1 MNQNYNFLRTF
12 TFDGKETNHLFQIA
26 KVNIPFM
33 SKENDF
39 YSVGNTDGKHF
50 RNTKL
55 GEHSISIDGFVIKDN
70 TGKSV
75 SDSLDELKLILN
87 SDEPKQLIFDIFPER
102 YFNAIFSG
110 VQEYDATNLDYT
122 PLTLVF
128 DVPDALS
135 HAIHTKSYSNVYTTG
150 TNLVLDSEYK
160 NPKKYM
166 AQWARVLEDKHDNS
180 AVIQGDLSEGL
191 PYGYTPVDQYYWV
204 NNTSYTRRNIEK
216 LTVGQGVSFSI
227 EAKVNVSDD
236 NPNITKA
243 GMVRAELWTSNPLKL
258 VKYVDIDISKTATK
272 WDRYGTVINIDEQ
285 TRGVDMINLAYCLNG
300 KASIDFSKPMV
311 ALLPDVETKDSSEPL
326 VGARVYSNSLDFG
339 DYDYSGRANLMP
351 SLDFS
356 KLSSANYT
364 IQTPPPYIKDGG
376 THFVL
381 DASDESAANTSRN
394 VFIPLLGRLE
404 KGAHYAVTIPMM
416 VSEDFGT
423 DYGGS
428 QIYPYN
434 VNDGV
439 LTTRPWLMT
448 PNADCRGKWQFIKQ
462 TFTVPSN
469 LSDGKFAP
477 YLQVYQT
484 ASQTG
489 KLYIGYDIKIE
500 KVTST
505 SDTATPYQPNLLD
518 EPYYLSKVALGENI
532 ANKSVKFPINANTYP
547 LYVADMQEPYIS
559 GETYTVTISATKP
572 STQKFRVYSEGTGDY
587 YYGEL
592 RPVEGLVDVWS
603 LTFTTTKVS
612 SKYPK
617 LLQILQYPAATVG
630 ACTINWLKIEKG
642 DTRTPHID
650 YYKYRGLATA
660 PSNNPKDYYWSYT
673 PGYYNA
679 ITYSPSES
687 TIGDVVSIKNNGTY
701 RTHPKFSFTMNG
713 ENGLVGLIHQN
724 GSILQFGNPEDV
736 DGTIP
741 TRQEFGLRE
750 NLYGSKLN
758 QNIKVNQDFKS
769 VYPNMNSN
777 PSTPNLFQGSWNMTE
792 DIDSA
797 TPQFATAPTQE
808 VWHGPSMVLPI
819 QAPSDN
825 NRAGNFRTHIRFN
838 FDNRSKRARGRTE
851 VSVMDTS
858 GKYVMGAVIRDSDS
872 TNDSFVFEAWYKD
885 TLVKSQTI
893 TKTVFNKTFFE
904 LVLYRTG
911 KELLWKLTQIKSLN
925 ASNTVN
931 DDKVIWVSWNLDSP
945 ETSLINTVG
954 VWQMRHQNNQHVL
967 MSVTDIQARWSAT
980 SYYQDIKNQFQDGDI
995 VEVDVASRSLF
1006 INGSVN
1012 NTLNVVGNE
1021 WETFVCEPG
1030 ETIIQPVYSSWGTKP
1045 EVSGEIREAFL

>member
-1 MNQNYNFLRTF
+1 MSQNYNFLRTF

-135 HAIHTKSYSNVYTTG
+135 HAIYTKSYSNVYTTG

-160 NPKKYM
+160 NSKKYM

-191 PYGYTPVDQYYWV
+191 PYGYKPVDQYYWV
-204 NNTSYTRRNIEK
+204 NNTTYTRRNIEK
-216 LTVGQGVSFSI
+216 LTADQGVSFSI
-227 EAKVNVSDD
+227 EAKVNASDD
-236 NPNITKA
+236 DPNITKA

-258 VKYVDIDISKTATK
+258 VKYVDIDIPKTAKT

-285 TRGVDMINLAYCLNG
+285 AKGVDMINLAYCLNG
-300 KASIDFSKPMV
+300 QASIDFSKPMM
-311 ALLPDVETKDSSEPL
+311 ALLPDAETKDGNEPL
-326 VGARVYSNSLDFG
+326 VGARLYSNSIDFG
-339 DYDYSGRANLMP
+339 DYDYSGNPNLSAKLNASSFSSGSGATVLDEGDEIVFTLDGSKQLSKY
-351 SLDFS
+351 SLRGQTS
-356 KLSSANYT
+356 LVEGKEYT
-364 IQTPPPYIKDGG
+364 ISCEIMLESDFVGDPSGIRLQNACFPGGVLALQTDTVPKNELNTWQTLIG
-376 THFVL
+376 TQ
-381 DASDESAANTSRN
+381 
-394 VFIPLLGRLE
+394 
-404 KGAHYAVTIPMM
+404 TIPQF
-416 VSEDFGT
+416 SNTPTAWYPIFRDILNRKPSGT
-423 DYGGS
+423 VRLR
-428 QIYPYN
+428 N
-434 VNDGV
+434 
-439 LTTRPWLMT
+439 
-448 PNADCRGKWQFIKQ
+448 
-462 TFTVPSN
+462 
-469 LSDGKFAP
+469 
-477 YLQVYQT
+477 
-484 ASQTG
+484 
-489 KLYIGYDIKIE
+489 IKIE
-500 KVTST
+500 EGS
-505 SDTATPYQPNLLD
+505 TATPYQPNLLD
-518 EPYYLSKVALGENI
+518 APYYLSKTALGENI
-532 ANKSVKFPINANTYP
+532 ANPTKTFPIKTSAYAVYSGANT
-547 LYVADMQEPYIS
+547 EPYIA
-559 GETYTVTISATKP
+559 GQKYTLTMKATKP
-572 STQKFRVYSEGTGDY
+572 ATQTFNVFLNAETIGVGSMT
-587 YYGEL
+587 
-592 RPVEGLVDVWS
+592 PVEGLTDVWQK
-603 LTFTTTKVS
+603 TFTVS
-612 SKYPK
+612 QANIDAGVTNRLAIYQVPNSS
-617 LLQILQYPAATVG
+617 VG
-630 ACTINWLKIEKG
+630 AVQIDWLKIEKG
-642 DTRTPHID
+642 DTRTPNID

-660 PSNNPKDYYWSYT
+660 PSSNPKDYYWSYT

-687 TIGDVVSIKNNGTY
+687 TIADVVSIKNNGTY
-701 RTHPKFSFTMNG
+701 RTHPKFSFSMNG

-736 DGTIP
+736 DGTTP

-750 NLYGSKLN
+750 NLYGSTLN
-758 QNIKVNQDFKS
+758 PNIKVNQDFKS

-777 PSTPNLFQGSWNMTE
+777 PSTPNLFQGSWNMTD

-825 NRAGNFRTHIRFN
+825 NRAGNFRTHVRFN

-872 TNDSFVFEAWYKD
+872 TSDSFVFEAWYKD
-885 TLVKSQTI
+885 TMVKSQTI
-893 TKTVFNKTFFE
+893 TKTVFNKAFFE

-925 ASNTVN
+925 ANNTVN
-931 DDKVIWVSWNLDSP
+931 DDRVIWVSWNLDEP
-945 ETSLINTVG
+945 ETSLINAVG

-967 MSVTDIQARWSAT
+967 MSVTDVQARWYGT
-980 SYYQDIKNQFQDGDI
+980 RYYQDIKNQFQDGDI

-1030 ETIIQPVYSSWGTKP
+1030 ETIIQQIVSEWANMP
-1045 EVSGEIREAFL
+1045 EVTAEIRQNYL

>member
-1 MNQNYNFLRTF
+1 MSQNYDFLRTF

-33 SKENDF
+33 SKENEF

-135 HAIHTKSYSNVYTTG
+135 HAIYTKSYSNVYTTG

-160 NPKKYM
+160 NSKKYM
-166 AQWARVLEDKHDNS
+166 AQWARLLEDKHDNS

-191 PYGYTPVDQYYWV
+191 PYGYKPVDQYYWV
-204 NNTSYTRRNIEK
+204 NNTTYTRRNIAK
-216 LTVGQGVSFSI
+216 LSVGQAVAFSI
-227 EAKVNVSDD
+227 EAKVNASDD
-236 NPNITKA
+236 DPNITKA

-258 VKYVDIDISKTATK
+258 VKYVDVDIPKTATK

-285 TRGVDMINLAYCLNG
+285 TNGVDMINLAYCLNG
-300 KASIDFSKPMV
+300 QASIDFSKPMM
-311 ALLPDVETKDSSEPL
+311 ALLPDVETKDISEPL
-326 VGARVYSNSLDFG
+326 VGAKAYSNSLDFG
-339 DYDYSGRANLMP
+339 DYDYSGNPNLFKNIGSEEL
-351 SLDFS
+351 SLDFKKYTKPSNVSFVNGEYVIDTTTLTGNQGHYFINIPRGLVGKRYTYSIEARSDVNTGGIAIRPVVYVGTSLSVVTPTSITSLTTTNRRYNLVTNPLTDVQVNSEVQALQIYVTKTEVTAS
-356 KLSSANYT
+356 K
-364 IQTPPPYIKDGG
+364 IYIKPNIKLEEG
-376 THFVL
+376 T
-381 DASDESAANTSRN
+381 
-394 VFIPLLGRLE
+394 
-404 KGAHYAVTIPMM
+404 
-416 VSEDFGT
+416 
-423 DYGGS
+423 
-428 QIYPYN
+428 
-434 VNDGV
+434 
-439 LTTRPWLMT
+439 
-448 PNADCRGKWQFIKQ
+448 
-462 TFTVPSN
+462 
-469 LSDGKFAP
+469 
-477 YLQVYQT
+477 
-484 ASQTG
+484 
-489 KLYIGYDIKIE
+489 
-500 KVTST
+500 
-505 SDTATPYQPNLLD
+505 TATPYQPNLLN
-518 EPYYLSKVALGENI
+518 EPYWLGKTPLSDDLMTGTFPVSNSQYAILGRVLKENLEI
-532 ANKSVKFPINANTYP
+532 GK
-547 LYVADMQEPYIS
+547 
-559 GETYTVTISATKP
+559 TYTATLKGTKP
-572 STQKFRVYSEGTGDY
+572 STQTFVAYSGGTAKFGDFK
-587 YYGEL
+587 
-592 RPVEGLVDVWS
+592 PVEGLTDVWS
-603 LTFTTTKVS
+603 VTFTVS
-612 SKYPK
+612 QLSNSPANFTLY
-617 LLQILQYPAATVG
+617 QQPAATVG
-630 ACTINWLKIEKG
+630 ACQIDWLKIEKG
-642 DTRTPHID
+642 DTRTPNID
-650 YYKYRGLATA
+650 YYKYRGLS
-660 PSNNPKDYYWSYT
+660 PSPSSNPKDYYWSYT

-679 ITYSPSES
+679 ITYSPTGTS
-687 TIGDVVSIKNNGTY
+687 IADMISIKNNGTY

-724 GSILQFGNPEDV
+724 GSVLQFGNPEDV
-736 DGTIP
+736 DGTTP

-750 NLYGSKLN
+750 NLYGSTLN
-758 QNIKVNQDFKS
+758 PNIKVNKDFKS

-777 PSTPNLFQGSWNMTE
+777 PSTPNLFQGSWNMTD

-797 TPQFATAPTQE
+797 TPQFATAPAQE

-825 NRAGNFRTHIRFN
+825 NRAGHFRTHVRFN

-858 GKYVMGAVIRDSDS
+858 GKYVMGAVIRDSDNTS
-872 TNDSFVFEAWYKD
+872 DSFVFEAWYKD

-893 TKTVFNKTFFE
+893 TKTVFNKAFFE

-925 ASNTVN
+925 ANNSVN
-931 DDKVIWVSWNLDSP
+931 DDRVIWASWNLDEP
-945 ETSLINTVG
+945 ETSNINSVG

-967 MSVTDIQARWSAT
+967 MSVTDVQARWYGT
-980 SYYQDIKNQFQDGDI
+980 RYYQDIKNQFQDGDI

-1030 ETIIQPVYSSWGTKP
+1030 ETIIQPVYSSWGAKP

>member
-1 MNQNYNFLRTF
+1 MSQNYNFLRTF

-135 HAIHTKSYSNVYTTG
+135 HAIYTKSYSNVYTTG

-160 NPKKYM
+160 TPKKYM

-191 PYGYTPVDQYYWV
+191 PYGYKPVDQYYWV
-204 NNTSYTRRNIEK
+204 NNTTYTRRNIEK

-227 EAKVNVSDD
+227 EAKVNASDD
-236 NPNITKA
+236 DPNITKA

-258 VKYVDIDISKTATK
+258 VKYVDIDIPKTAKK

-285 TRGVDMINLAYCLNG
+285 TKGVDMINLAYCLNG
-300 KASIDFSKPMV
+300 KASIDFSKPMM
-311 ALLPDVETKDSSEPL
+311 ALLPDVETKDGSEPL
-326 VGARVYSNSLDFG
+326 VGARLYSNSIDFG
-339 DYDYSGRANLMP
+339 DYDYSGRPNLMKNVTNNSWTAEGAMNVTAIDDYLELAKDTAGRYGTAKIYNIP
-351 SLDFS
+351 ALRTNSQYTTSLEFYLKS
-356 KLSSANYT
+356 
-364 IQTPPPYIKDGG
+364 G
-376 THFVL
+376 TSVEDL
-381 DASDESAANTSRN
+381 KKCNIAIEATNTNGQVYYSVINMNNIPKMDEWVDLTS
-394 VFIPLLGRLE
+394 
-404 KGAHYAVTIPMM
+404 
-416 VSEDFGT
+416 
-423 DYGGS
+423 
-428 QIYPYN
+428 
-434 VNDGV
+434 
-439 LTTRPWLMT
+439 
-448 PNADCRGKWQFIKQ
+448 
-462 TFTVPSN
+462 TFTTNTYTDN
-469 LSDGKFAP
+469 LTNWAFR
-477 YLQVYQT
+477 VYVHPDVS
-484 ASQTG
+484 ASMRIRNT
-489 KLYIGYDIKIE
+489 IKIE
-500 KVTST
+500 KGS
-505 SDTATPYQPNLLD
+505 TATPYQPNLLD
-518 EPYYLSKVALGENI
+518 EPYWLGKVPLGDNI
-532 ANKSVKFPINANTYP
+532 ADTTVSFPIKTSAYR
-547 LYVADMQEPYIS
+547 LYGVNMLEEFKIGQR
-559 GETYTVTISATKP
+559 YTLTMKATKP
-572 STQKFRVYSEGTGDY
+572 ASQTFWAYNGGNISLEIMT
-587 YYGEL
+587 
-592 RPVEGLVDVWS
+592 PVEGLTDVWS
-603 LTFTTTKVS
+603 CSFTILKIDS
-612 SKYPK
+612 GSPR
-617 LLQILQYPAATVG
+617 LLSIYQYPQSTVG
-630 ACTINWLKIEKG
+630 ACQIDWLKIEKG
-642 DTRTPHID
+642 DTRTPNID

-660 PSNNPKDYYWSYT
+660 PSSNPKDYYWSYT

-687 TIGDVVSIKNNGTY
+687 NIADVVAIKNNGTY

-750 NLYGSKLN
+750 NLYGSTLN
-758 QNIKVNQDFKS
+758 PNIKVNQDFKS

-777 PSTPNLFQGSWNMTE
+777 PSTPNLFQGSWNMTD

-825 NRAGNFRTHIRFN
+825 NRAGNFRTHVRFN

-858 GKYVMGAVIRDSDS
+858 GAYVMGAVIRDSDS
-872 TNDSFVFEAWYKD
+872 TSDSFVFEAWYKD

-931 DDKVIWVSWNLDSP
+931 DDKVIWVSWNLDAP

-967 MSVTDIQARWSAT
+967 MSVTDIQARWSGT

>member
-1 MNQNYNFLRTF
+1 MIQNYDFLRTF

-55 GEHSISIDGFVIKDN
+55 GEHSINIDGFVIKDN

-135 HAIHTKSYSNVYTTG
+135 HAIYTKSYSNVYTTG

-180 AVIQGDLSEGL
+180 AVIQGDLSGGL

-204 NNTSYTRRNIEK
+204 NNTTYTRRNIEK
-216 LTVGQGVSFSI
+216 LTAGQGVSFSI
-227 EAKVNVSDD
+227 EAKVNASDD
-236 NPNITKA
+236 DPNITKA

-258 VKYVDIDISKTATK
+258 VKYVDIDIPKTATK

-285 TRGVDMINLAYCLNG
+285 TKGVDMINLAYCLNG
-300 KASIDFSKPMV
+300 EASIDFSKPMM

-326 VGARVYSNSLDFG
+326 VGARLYSNSLDFG
-339 DYDYSGRANLMP
+339 DYDYSGNPNL
-351 SLDFS
+351 FS
-356 KLSSANYT
+356 KPFVASN
-364 IQTPPPYIKDGG
+364 IGG
-376 THFVL
+376 
-381 DASDESAANTSRN
+381 AANGSFVTQVEDS
-394 VFIPLLGRLE
+394 VRLE
-404 KGAHYAVTIPMM
+404 KTSAILDLGITYDIFIGNLLNNTQYILSYDVLLEHGAT
-416 VSEDFGT
+416 GT
-423 DYGGS
+423 
-428 QIYPYN
+428 
-434 VNDGV
+434 
-439 LTTRPWLMT
+439 
-448 PNADCRGKWQFIKQ
+448 
-462 TFTVPSN
+462 
-469 LSDGKFAP
+469 LSDCNIALEGKYGDKYEYIGVFQ
-477 YLQVYQT
+477 LHNITTTDVYQ
-484 ASQTG
+484 
-489 KLYIGYDIKIE
+489 

-505 SDTATPYQPNLLD
+505 FTSSVNMQKYEKFKFRVYLASGVSLALKIKNVKIERGSTATLYQPNLLD
-518 EPYYLSKVALGENI
+518 APYYLSKAALGKNLI
-532 ANKSVKFPINANTYP
+532 KNAQFPIKTSTNP
-547 LYVADMQEPYIS
+547 IS
-559 GETYTVTISATKP
+559 GFDISEELIIGETYTVSLKGTKL
-572 STQKFRVYSEGTGDY
+572 SNKEFHL
-587 YYGEL
+587 YYGDAGNYQATL
-592 RPVEGLVDVWS
+592 LPVEGLTDVWS
-603 LTFTTTKVS
+603 ATFKASNSTGTS
-612 SKYPK
+612 N
-617 LLQILQYPAATVG
+617 LLRVALWQKPNSVTDSPVQID
-630 ACTINWLKIEKG
+630 WLKIEKG
-642 DTRTPHID
+642 DTRTPNID

-660 PSNNPKDYYWSYT
+660 PSSNPKDYYWSYT

-687 TIGDVVSIKNNGTY
+687 TIADVVSIKNNGTY

-750 NLYGSKLN
+750 NLYGSTLN
-758 QNIKVNQDFKS
+758 PNIKVNRDFKS

-777 PSTPNLFQGSWNMTE
+777 PSTPNLFQGSWNMTD

-825 NRAGNFRTHIRFN
+825 NRAGNFRTHVRFN

-858 GKYVMGAVIRDSDS
+858 GKYVMGAVIRDSDNTS
-872 TNDSFVFEAWYKD
+872 DSFVFEAWYKD
-885 TLVKSQTI
+885 TMVKSQTI
-893 TKTVFNKTFFE
+893 TKTVFNKAFFE

-925 ASNTVN
+925 ANNSVN
-931 DDKVIWVSWNLDSP
+931 DDRVIWVSWNLDEP

-967 MSVTDIQARWSAT
+967 MSVTDVQARWYGT
-980 SYYQDIKNQFQDGDI
+980 RYYQDIKNQFQDGDI
-995 VEVDVASRSLF
+995 VEVDVASRTLF

-1030 ETIIQPVYSSWGTKP
+1030 ETIIQPIVSEWANMP
-1045 EVSGEIREAFL
+1045 EVTAEIRQNYL

>member
-1 MNQNYNFLRTF
+1 MSQNYNFLRTF

-135 HAIHTKSYSNVYTTG
+135 HAIHTTSYSNVYTTG

-204 NNTSYTRRNIEK
+204 NNTSYTRRNIKK

-236 NPNITKA
+236 DPDITKA

-258 VKYVDIDISKTATK
+258 VKYVDIDIPKTAKT
-272 WDRYGTVINIDEQ
+272 WGRYGTVINIDEQ
-285 TRGVDMINLAYCLNG
+285 SNGVDMINLAYCLNG
-300 KASIDFSKPMV
+300 KASIDFSKPMM

-339 DYDYSGRANLMP
+339 DYDYSGNPNLMCVIKASDFKKQGDSDVLISDVGHNSIRLTSQTVNHLWVYTETNMP
-351 SLDFS
+351 SLAS
-356 KLSSANYT
+356 GKTYT
-364 IQTPPPYIKDGG
+364 ISAKVKIEEGATGNIDQIKVGYHKTKGG
-376 THFVL
+376 TELLAATGEGIVVGKEIIIKGTSTVNYEITELSRFYL
-381 DASDESAANTSRN
+381 DIE
-394 VFIPLLGRLE
+394 
-404 KGAHYAVTIPMM
+404 VTGVINGSVI
-416 VSEDFGT
+416 VS
-423 DYGGS
+423 
-428 QIYPYN
+428 
-434 VNDGV
+434 
-439 LTTRPWLMT
+439 
-448 PNADCRGKWQFIKQ
+448 
-462 TFTVPSN
+462 
-469 LSDGKFAP
+469 
-477 YLQVYQT
+477 
-484 ASQTG
+484 
-489 KLYIGYDIKIE
+489 DIKIE
-500 KVTST
+500 AGS
-505 SDTATPYQPNLLD
+505 TATPYQPNLLD

-872 TNDSFVFEAWYKD
+872 TSDSFVFEAWYKD

-945 ETSLINTVG
+945 ETSLINSVG

-967 MSVTDIQARWSAT
+967 MSVTDIQARWSGT

-1030 ETIIQPVYSSWGTKP
+1030 ETIIQPVYSSWANLP

>member
-1 MNQNYNFLRTF
+1 MAQNYDFLRSF
-12 TFDGKETNHLFQIA
+12 TIDEKDTKHLFQIA
-26 KVNIPFM
+26 KLNIPFL
-33 SKENDF
+33 SKDNEF
-39 YSVGNTDGKHF
+39 FTVGNTDGKHF
-50 RNTKL
+50 RNTRL
-55 GEHSISIDGFVIKDN
+55 GDYSLSIDGFVIKDN
-70 TGKSV
+70 TGKNV
-75 SDSLDELKLILN
+75 SDSLDELKALVN
-87 SDEPKQLIFDIFPER
+87 SDEPQKLMFDIFPDR
-102 YFNAIFSG
+102 YFNAIFTG
-110 VQEYDATNLDYT
+110 AEEYDATDLKYT
-122 PLTLVF
+122 PLTLTF
-128 DVPDALS
+128 DVPDGMA
-135 HAIHTKSYSNVYTTG
+135 HAIYTKSYSNVYTTG

-191 PYGYTPVDQYYWV
+191 PYGYNPVDQYYWV
-204 NNTSYTRRNIEK
+204 NNTTYTKRNIEK
-216 LTVGQGVSFSI
+216 LTVGQAVSFSI

-258 VKYVDIDISKTATK
+258 VKSVDIDIPKTATT

-285 TRGVDMINLAYCLNG
+285 IKSVDMINLAYCLNG
-300 KASIDFSKPMV
+300 KASIDFSKPMMS
-311 ALLPDVETKDSSEPL
+311 LLPDVTTNDSNEPL
-326 VGARVYSNSLDFG
+326 VGSKLYSNSLDFG
-339 DYDYSGRANLMP
+339 DYDYSGNPNIAPLINDNNVMSLLNTVTKVTPKGTYATAEKIADGDLSVGVGMIPWSRYDFTQLTVGKQYTLTIPIRINEDYTGNVSSLFIRLRCLNQANVALIITNAMV
-351 SLDFS
+351 STDTSVGVFTNIS
-356 KLSSANYT
+356 ASFTVQSSTAVSHSWFAQVGA
-364 IQTPPPYIKDGG
+364 IG
-376 THFVL
+376 
-381 DASDESAANTSRN
+381 ESTSR
-394 VFIPLLGRLE
+394 
-404 KGAHYAVTIPMM
+404 
-416 VSEDFGT
+416 
-423 DYGGS
+423 GS
-428 QIYPYN
+428 I
-434 VNDGV
+434 D
-439 LTTRPWLMT
+439 
-448 PNADCRGKWQFIKQ
+448 
-462 TFTVPSN
+462 
-469 LSDGKFAP
+469 
-477 YLQVYQT
+477 
-484 ASQTG
+484 
-489 KLYIGYDIKIE
+489 IGYDVKLE
-500 KVTST
+500 EGS
-505 SDTATPYQPNLLD
+505 TATPYQPNLLD
-518 EPYYLSKVALGENI
+518 APYYLSKVALGENI
-532 ANKSVKFPINANTYP
+532 SNKSVVFPIKSSAYIS
-547 LYVADMQEPYIS
+547 YQADMEEKFVVGQ
-559 GETYTVTISATKP
+559 TYTLTIKATKP
-572 STQKFRVYSEGTGDY
+572 STQTFMVYNEGSGDY
-587 YYGEL
+587 RYGNL
-592 RPVEGLVDVWS
+592 VPVKGLTDTWS
-603 LTFTTTKVS
+603 LTFTPQK
-612 SKYPK
+612 
-617 LLQILQYPAATVG
+617 VG
-630 ACTINWLKIEKG
+630 ATSPKRLTIFQFPQSTAGACKIDWLKIEKG
-642 DTRTPHID
+642 DTRTPNID

-660 PSNNPKDYYWSYT
+660 PSSNPKDYHWSYT

-687 TIGDVVSIKNNGTY
+687 NVADVIAIKNNGTY
-701 RTHPKFSFTMNG
+701 RTYPKFSFTMNG

-750 NLYGSKLN
+750 NFYGSTLN
-758 QNIKVNQDFKS
+758 PNIKVNQDFKS

-858 GKYVMGAVIRDSDS
+858 GMYVMGAVIRDSDNTS
-872 TNDSFVFEAWYKD
+872 DSFVFEAWYKN

-893 TKTVFNKTFFE
+893 TKKAFNKTFFE

-931 DDKVIWVSWNLDSP
+931 DDKVIWVSWNLDEP
-945 ETSLINTVG
+945 EISLINTVG

-967 MSVTDIQARWSAT
+967 MSVTDVQARWSGT

-1006 INGSVN
+1006 VNGSVN

-1021 WETFVCEPG
+1021 WETFVCEPD
-1030 ETIIQPVYSSWGTKP
+1030 ETIIQPVYSSWANIP

>member
-1 MNQNYNFLRTF
+1 
-12 TFDGKETNHLFQIA
+12 
-26 KVNIPFM
+26 M

-135 HAIHTKSYSNVYTTG
+135 HAIYTKSYSNVYTTG

-160 NPKKYM
+160 TPKKYM

-191 PYGYTPVDQYYWV
+191 PYGYKPVDQYYWV
-204 NNTSYTRRNIEK
+204 NNTTYTRRNIEK

-227 EAKVNVSDD
+227 EAKVNASDD
-236 NPNITKA
+236 DPNITKA

-258 VKYVDIDISKTATK
+258 VKYVDIDIPKTAKK

-285 TRGVDMINLAYCLNG
+285 TKGVDMINLAYCLNG
-300 KASIDFSKPMV
+300 KASIDFSKPMM
-311 ALLPDVETKDSSEPL
+311 ALLPDVETKDGSEPL
-326 VGARVYSNSLDFG
+326 VGARLYSNSIDFG
-339 DYDYSGRANLMP
+339 DYDYSGRPNLMKNVTNNSWTAEGAMNVTAIDDYLELAKDTAGRYGTAKIYNIP
-351 SLDFS
+351 ALRTNSQYTTSLEFYLKS
-356 KLSSANYT
+356 
-364 IQTPPPYIKDGG
+364 G
-376 THFVL
+376 TSVEDL
-381 DASDESAANTSRN
+381 KKCNIAIEATNTNGQVYYSVINMNNIPKMDEWVDLTS
-394 VFIPLLGRLE
+394 
-404 KGAHYAVTIPMM
+404 
-416 VSEDFGT
+416 
-423 DYGGS
+423 
-428 QIYPYN
+428 
-434 VNDGV
+434 
-439 LTTRPWLMT
+439 
-448 PNADCRGKWQFIKQ
+448 
-462 TFTVPSN
+462 TFTTNTYTDN
-469 LSDGKFAP
+469 LTNWAFR
-477 YLQVYQT
+477 VYVHPDVS
-484 ASQTG
+484 ASMRIRNT
-489 KLYIGYDIKIE
+489 IKIE
-500 KVTST
+500 KGS
-505 SDTATPYQPNLLD
+505 TATPYQPNLLD
-518 EPYYLSKVALGENI
+518 EPYWLGKVPLGDNI
-532 ANKSVKFPINANTYP
+532 ADTTVSFPIKTSAYR
-547 LYVADMQEPYIS
+547 LYGVNMLEEFKIGQR
-559 GETYTVTISATKP
+559 YTLTMKATKP
-572 STQKFRVYSEGTGDY
+572 ASQTFWAYNGGNISLEIMT
-587 YYGEL
+587 
-592 RPVEGLVDVWS
+592 PVEGLTDVWS
-603 LTFTTTKVS
+603 CSFTILKIDS
-612 SKYPK
+612 GSPR
-617 LLQILQYPAATVG
+617 LLSIYQYPQSTVG
-630 ACTINWLKIEKG
+630 ACQIDWLKIEKG
-642 DTRTPHID
+642 DTRTPNID

-660 PSNNPKDYYWSYT
+660 PSSNPKDYYWSYT

-687 TIGDVVSIKNNGTY
+687 NIADVVAIKNNGTY

-750 NLYGSKLN
+750 NLYGSTLN
-758 QNIKVNQDFKS
+758 PNIKVNQDFKS

-777 PSTPNLFQGSWNMTE
+777 PSTPNLFQGSWNMTD

-825 NRAGNFRTHIRFN
+825 NRAGNFRTHVRFN

-858 GKYVMGAVIRDSDS
+858 GAYVMGAVIRDSDS
-872 TNDSFVFEAWYKD
+872 TSDSFVFEAWYKD

-931 DDKVIWVSWNLDSP
+931 DDKVIWVSWNLDAP

-967 MSVTDIQARWSAT
+967 MSVTDIQARWSGT

>member
-1 MNQNYNFLRTF
+1 MSQNYDFLRTF
-12 TFDGKETNHLFQIA
+12 TFDGKETSHLFQIA

-135 HAIHTKSYSNVYTTG
+135 HAIYTKSYSNVYTTG

-191 PYGYTPVDQYYWV
+191 PYGYNPVDQYYWV
-204 NNTSYTRRNIEK
+204 NNTTYTRRSIEK

-236 NPNITKA
+236 DPNITKA

-258 VKYVDIDISKTATK
+258 VKYVDINIPKTATK

-285 TRGVDMINLAYCLNG
+285 TKGVDMINLAYCLNG
-300 KASIDFSKPMV
+300 QASIDFSKPMMS
-311 ALLPDVETKDSSEPL
+311 LLPDAETKDINEPL
-326 VGARVYSNSLDFG
+326 VGARLYSNSLDFG
-339 DYDYSGRANLMP
+339 AYDYSGNPNLMRVIKASDFRREGNSDVLVSDVGYNSIRLTSQGVNRLSTYTETNVP
-351 SLDFS
+351 SLVS
-356 KLSSANYT
+356 GKTYTLSAKVKIEEGTTGDIDQLRVAYRKT
-364 IQTPPPYIKDGG
+364 KDGTVLLTAISEGAVVGQEIIIKG
-376 THFVL
+376 TATVNYKIAELERFYLEVK
-381 DASDESAANTSRN
+381 AVSTTGIINGSVIVSD
-394 VFIPLLGRLE
+394 V
-404 KGAHYAVTIPMM
+404 
-416 VSEDFGT
+416 
-423 DYGGS
+423 
-428 QIYPYN
+428 
-434 VNDGV
+434 
-439 LTTRPWLMT
+439 
-448 PNADCRGKWQFIKQ
+448 
-462 TFTVPSN
+462 
-469 LSDGKFAP
+469 
-477 YLQVYQT
+477 
-484 ASQTG
+484 
-489 KLYIGYDIKIE
+489 KIE
-500 KVTST
+500 EGS
-505 SDTATPYQPNLLD
+505 TATPYQPNLLD
-518 EPYYLSKVALGENI
+518 DPYWLGKVPLGENI
-532 ANKSVKFPINANTYP
+532 ADPTKTFPIKSSGSV
-547 LYVADMQEPYIS
+547 LYQGNMTEPFVV
-559 GETYTVTISATKP
+559 GETYTITVKGTKP
-572 STQKFRVYSEGTGDY
+572 STQLFGVFNPGISG
-587 YYGEL
+587 YGNL
-592 RPVEGLVDVWS
+592 SPVEGLTDVWS
-603 LTFTTTKVS
+603 LTFTPNEVS
-612 SKYPK
+612 TDPK
-617 LLQILQYPAATVG
+617 ILQIVQTPNASVG
-630 ACTINWLKIEKG
+630 ACQIDWLKIEKG
-642 DTRTPHID
+642 SIRTPNID
-650 YYKYRGLATA
+650 YYKYRGLS
-660 PSNNPKDYYWSYT
+660 PSPSSNPKDYYWSYT

-687 TIGDVVSIKNNGTY
+687 NIADVVAIKNNGTY
-701 RTHPKFSFTMNG
+701 RTYPKFSFTMNG
-713 ENGLVGLIHQN
+713 ENGLAGLIHQN
-724 GSILQFGNPEDV
+724 GSVLQFGNPEDV

-750 NLYGSKLN
+750 NFYGSMLN
-758 QNIKVNQDFKS
+758 PNIKVNQDFKS

-777 PSTPNLFQGSWNMTE
+777 PSTPNLFQGSWNMTD
-792 DIDSA
+792 DIDAA

-825 NRAGNFRTHIRFN
+825 NRAGNFRTHVRFN

-858 GKYVMGAVIRDSDS
+858 GMYVMGAVIRDSDS
-872 TNDSFVFEAWYKD
+872 TSDSFVFEAWYKG
-885 TLVKSQTI
+885 TMVKSQTI
-893 TKTVFNKTFFE
+893 TKNVFNKTFFE

-911 KELLWKLTQIKSLN
+911 KELIWKLTQVKSLN
-925 ASNTVN
+925 ANNTVN
-931 DDKVIWVSWNLDSP
+931 DDKVIWVSWNLDEP
-945 ETSLINTVG
+945 ETSNINTVG

-967 MSVTDIQARWSAT
+967 MSVTDVQARWYGT
-980 SYYQDIKNQFQDGDI
+980 RYYQDIKNQFQDGDL
-995 VEVDVASRSLF
+995 VEVDVASRLLF

-1021 WETFVCEPG
+1021 WEKFVCEPG
-1030 ETIIQPVYSSWGTKP
+1030 ETVFQPVYSSWGTKP

>member
-1 MNQNYNFLRTF
+1 MSQNYNFLRTF

-87 SDEPKQLIFDIFPER
+87 SEEPKQLIFDIFPER

-135 HAIHTKSYSNVYTTG
+135 HAIYTKSYSNVYTTG

-191 PYGYTPVDQYYWV
+191 PYGYKPVDQYYWV
-204 NNTSYTRRNIEK
+204 NNTTYTRRNIEK
-216 LTVGQGVSFSI
+216 LTPGQGVLFSI
-227 EAKVNVSDD
+227 EAKVNASDD
-236 NPNITKA
+236 DPNITKA

-258 VKYVDIDISKTATK
+258 VKYIDIDIPKTATT

-285 TRGVDMINLAYCLNG
+285 SKDVDMINLAYCLNG
-300 KASIDFSKPMV
+300 KASIDFSKPMM

-326 VGARVYSNSLDFG
+326 VGARLYSNSLDFG
-339 DYDYSGRANLMP
+339 DYDYSGNPNIAPLINDNNVM
-351 SLDFS
+351 SLLNTVTKVTPKGTYATAEKIADGDLSVGVGMIPWSRYDFTPLTVGKQYTLTIPIRINEDYTGDIS
-356 KLSSANYT
+356 KL
-364 IQTPPPYIKDGG
+364 YIRLRCSNEDGG
-376 THFVL
+376 VL
-381 DASDESAANTSRN
+381 VSTKLIPTNTSKAE
-394 VFIPLLGRLE
+394 F
-404 KGAHYAVTIPMM
+404 
-416 VSEDFGT
+416 
-423 DYGGS
+423 
-428 QIYPYN
+428 
-434 VNDGV
+434 VNIS
-439 LTTRPWLMT
+439 T
-448 PNADCRGKWQFIKQ
+448 
-462 TFTVPSN
+462 TFTVPSTAKKSN
-469 LSDGKFAP
+469 NW
-477 YLQVYQT
+477 YCQVGSYGDSVDT
-484 ASQTG
+484 RGTVD
-489 KLYIGYDIKIE
+489 IGYEVKLEEGSI
-500 KVTST
+500 
-505 SDTATPYQPNLLD
+505 ATPYQPNLLD
-518 EPYYLSKVALGENI
+518 APYYLSKTLLGENI
-532 ANKSVKFPINANTYP
+532 ADPAVQFPVKTSAYNVYQK
-547 LYVADMQEPYIS
+547 DMKEPFTA
-559 GETYTVTISATKP
+559 GQTYTLTIKATKA
-572 STQKFRVYSEGTGDY
+572 STQTFMVYNEGIGDF
-587 YYGEL
+587 YYGNL
-592 RPVEGLVDVWS
+592 KTIEGLSDMWL
-603 LTFTTTKVS
+603 LTFTPQKVS
-612 SKYPK
+612 ATFPK
-617 LLQILQYPAATVG
+617 RLTIIQYPQSTAG
-630 ACTINWLKIEKG
+630 ACQIDWLKIEKG
-642 DTRTPHID
+642 DTRTPNID

-660 PSNNPKDYYWSYT
+660 PSSNPKDYYWSYT

-687 TIGDVVSIKNNGTY
+687 TIADIVAIKNNGTY

-724 GSILQFGNPEDV
+724 GSILQFGNHEDV
-736 DGTIP
+736 DGTTP

-750 NLYGSKLN
+750 NLYGSTLN
-758 QNIKVNQDFKS
+758 PNIKVNQDFKS

-777 PSTPNLFQGSWNMTE
+777 PGTPNLFQGSWNMTD

-825 NRAGNFRTHIRFN
+825 NRAGNFRTHVRFN

-872 TNDSFVFEAWYKD
+872 TSDSFVFEAWYKD
-885 TLVKSQTI
+885 ALVKSQTI
-893 TKTVFNKTFFE
+893 TKTVFNKAFFE

-925 ASNTVN
+925 ANNTVN
-931 DDKVIWVSWNLDSP
+931 DDRVIWVSWNLDEP

-967 MSVTDIQARWSAT
+967 MSVTDVQARWYGT
-980 SYYQDIKNQFQDGDI
+980 RYYQDIKNQFQDGDI
-995 VEVDVASRSLF
+995 VEVDVASRALF

-1030 ETIIQPVYSSWGTKP
+1030 ETIIQPIVSEWANMP
-1045 EVSGEIREAFL
+1045 EVTAEIRQNYL

>member
-1 MNQNYNFLRTF
+1 MSQNYNFLRTF

-110 VQEYDATNLDYT
+110 LQEYDATNLDYT

-166 AQWARVLEDKHDNS
+166 AQWARLLEDKHDNS

-191 PYGYTPVDQYYWV
+191 PYGYKPVDQYYWV
-204 NNTSYTRRNIEK
+204 NNTEYTRRNIQK
-216 LTVGQGVSFSI
+216 LPQGQGVSFSI
-227 EAKVNVSDD
+227 EAEVLTSDAD
-236 NPNITKA
+236 PNITKA
-243 GMVRAELWTSNPLKL
+243 GMMRAELWQSNPLKL
-258 VKYVDIDISKTATK
+258 VKYVDINIPKTATGWNK
-272 WDRYGTVINIDEQ
+272 YGVTIETNTDTI
-285 TRGVDMINLAYCLNG
+285 DMINLAYCLNG
-300 KASIDFSKPMV
+300 KAKINFSKPMM
-311 ALLPDVETKDSSEPL
+311 ALLPPIGDIVKEPIA
-326 VGARVYSNSLDFG
+326 GATLYSNSLEWG
-339 DYDYSGRANLMP
+339 DYDYSG
-351 SLDFS
+351 
-356 KLSSANYT
+356 
-364 IQTPPPYIKDGG
+364 
-376 THFVL
+376 
-381 DASDESAANTSRN
+381 
-394 VFIPLLGRLE
+394 LG
-404 KGAHYAVTIPMM
+404 M
-416 VSEDFGT
+416 F
-423 DYGGS
+423 
-428 QIYPYN
+428 
-434 VNDGV
+434 
-439 LTTRPWLMT
+439 
-448 PNADCRGKWQFIKQ
+448 
-462 TFTVPSN
+462 
-469 LSDGKFAP
+469 
-477 YLQVYQT
+477 
-484 ASQTG
+484 
-489 KLYIGYDIKIE
+489 
-500 KVTST
+500 
-505 SDTATPYQPNLLD
+505 
-518 EPYYLSKVALGENI
+518 
-532 ANKSVKFPINANTYP
+532 
-547 LYVADMQEPYIS
+547 
-559 GETYTVTISATKP
+559 
-572 STQKFRVYSEGTGDY
+572 
-587 YYGEL
+587 
-592 RPVEGLVDVWS
+592 
-603 LTFTTTKVS
+603 
-612 SKYPK
+612 
-617 LLQILQYPAATVG
+617 
-630 ACTINWLKIEKG
+630 
-642 DTRTPHID
+642 
-650 YYKYRGLATA
+650 
-660 PSNNPKDYYWSYT
+660 PSNNHHDYSWSYD
-673 PGYYNA
+673 PSYYKA
-679 ITYSPSES
+679 ITYVPSEEGMS
-687 TIGDVVSIKNNGTY
+687 DLVAIKNNGTY
-701 RTHPKFSFTMNG
+701 RTYPKFSFTMNG

-724 GSILQFGNPEDV
+724 GGILQFGNPEDV

-741 TRQEFGLRE
+741 TRQEFGIRE
-750 NLYGSKLN
+750 NFYGSTLN
-758 QNIKVNQDFKS
+758 PNIKVNQDFKS
-769 VYPNMNSN
+769 VYPYMNSN
-777 PSTPNLFQGSWNMTE
+777 PSTPNLFQGSWNMTD

-808 VWHGPSMVLPI
+808 VWHGASMVLPI

-858 GKYVMGAVIRDSDS
+858 GNYVMGAVIRDSDS
-872 TNDSFVFEAWYKD
+872 TSDSFVFEAWYKN
-885 TLVKSQTI
+885 TMVKSQTI
-893 TKTVFNKTFFE
+893 TKKVFNKTFFE
-904 LVLYRTG
+904 LVIYRTG
-911 KELLWKLTQIKSLN
+911 KELLWKLTQVKSLN
-925 ASNTVN
+925 ANNTVN
-931 DDKVIWVSWNLDSP
+931 DDKVIWVSWNLDAP

-967 MSVTDIQARWSAT
+967 MSVTDIQARWSGT

-1021 WETFVCEPG
+1021 WEKFVCEPG

>member
-1 MNQNYNFLRTF
+1 MSQNYNFLRTF

-135 HAIHTKSYSNVYTTG
+135 HAIYTKSYSNVYTTG

-191 PYGYTPVDQYYWV
+191 PYGYKPVDQYYWV
-204 NNTSYTRRNIEK
+204 NNTTYTRRNIEK
-216 LTVGQGVSFSI
+216 LTAGQGVSFSI
-227 EAKVNVSDD
+227 EAKVNASDD
-236 NPNITKA
+236 DPNITKA

-258 VKYVDIDISKTATK
+258 VKYVDIDIPKTATK

-285 TRGVDMINLAYCLNG
+285 AKGVDMINLAYCLNG
-300 KASIDFSKPMV
+300 QASIDFSKPMM

-326 VGARVYSNSLDFG
+326 VGARLYSNSLDFG
-339 DYDYSGRANLMP
+339 DYDYSGNPNL
-351 SLDFS
+351 SAKLNASSFSSGTGATVVDEEDEIVFTLDGVTQLS
-356 KLSSANYT
+356 KYAVRTQTPLLVGKEYT
-364 IQTPPPYIKDGG
+364 ISCEIMLESDFVGDPSGIRLLHAYLPGGNVELQTLTVTKNELNTWQKLVG
-376 THFVL
+376 T
-381 DASDESAANTSRN
+381 RR
-394 VFIPLLGRLE
+394 I
-404 KGAHYAVTIPMM
+404 
-416 VSEDFGT
+416 
-423 DYGGS
+423 S
-428 QIYPYN
+428 QYSS
-434 VNDGV
+434 
-439 LTTRPWLMT
+439 T
-448 PNADCRGKWQFIKQ
+448 PNEWYPIFRDIQDLKPSGK
-462 TFTVPSN
+462 VRLRN
-469 LSDGKFAP
+469 
-477 YLQVYQT
+477 
-484 ASQTG
+484 
-489 KLYIGYDIKIE
+489 IKIE
-500 KVTST
+500 EGS
-505 SDTATPYQPNLLD
+505 TATPYQPNLLD
-518 EPYYLSKVALGENI
+518 APYYLSKVALGENT
-532 ANKSVKFPINANTYP
+532 ADPKKTFPIKTSSYNIYLGKNTENYQ
-547 LYVADMQEPYIS
+547 LNQ
-559 GETYTVTISATKP
+559 TYTITMKATKP
-572 STQKFRVYSEGTGDY
+572 STQQFGVFLLGGAMGIGNMK
-587 YYGEL
+587 
-592 RPVEGLVDVWS
+592 PVEGLTNVWE
-603 LTFTTTKVS
+603 LTFKVTQAHIDAGITDVLS
-612 SKYPK
+612 IFQLPQS
-617 LLQILQYPAATVG
+617 TVG
-630 ACTINWLKIEKG
+630 PCQIDWLKIEKG
-642 DTRTPHID
+642 DTRTPNID

-660 PSNNPKDYYWSYT
+660 PSSNPKDYYWSYT

-687 TIGDVVSIKNNGTY
+687 TIADVVAIKNNGTY

-724 GSILQFGNPEDV
+724 GSILQFGNTEDV
-736 DGTIP
+736 DGTLP

-750 NLYGSKLN
+750 NLYGSTLN
-758 QNIKVNQDFKS
+758 SNIKVNQDFKS

-777 PSTPNLFQGSWNMTE
+777 PSTPNLFQGSWNMTD

-872 TNDSFVFEAWYKD
+872 TSDSFVFEAWYKG
-885 TLVKSQTI
+885 TMVKSQTI
-893 TKTVFNKTFFE
+893 TKSVFNKTFFE

-931 DDKVIWVSWNLDSP
+931 DDKVIWVSWNLDAP

-967 MSVTDIQARWSAT
+967 MSVTDIQARWSGT

>member
-1 MNQNYNFLRTF
+1 MSQNYNFLRTF

-26 KVNIPFM
+26 KLNIPFL
-33 SKENDF
+33 SKDNEFFN
-39 YSVGNTDGKHF
+39 VGNTDGKHF
-50 RNTKL
+50 RNTRL
-55 GEHSISIDGFVIKDN
+55 GDYTLSIDGFVIKDN
-70 TGKSV
+70 TGKNV
-75 SDSLDELKLILN
+75 SDSLDELKALLN
-87 SDEPKQLIFDIFPER
+87 SDEPKQLVFDIFPDR
-102 YFNAIFSG
+102 YFNAIFTG
-110 VQEYDATNLDYT
+110 AEEYDATNLDYT

-166 AQWARVLEDKHDNS
+166 AQWARVLENKHDNS

-191 PYGYTPVDQYYWV
+191 PYGYKPVDQYYWV
-204 NNTSYTRRNIEK
+204 NNTTYTRRNIEK
-216 LTVGQGVSFSI
+216 LTAGQGVSFSI
-227 EAKVNVSDD
+227 EAKVNASDD
-236 NPNITKA
+236 DPNITKA

-258 VKYVDIDISKTATK
+258 VKYVDIDIPKTATK

-285 TRGVDMINLAYCLNG
+285 TKGVDMINLAYCLNG
-300 KASIDFSKPMV
+300 QASIDFSKPMM

-326 VGARVYSNSLDFG
+326 VGARLYSNSLDFG
-339 DYDYSGRANLMP
+339 NYDYSGNPNLSAKLNASSFSSGSGATVLDEGDEIVFTLDGSKP
-351 SLDFS
+351 LSKYSLRGQTS
-356 KLSSANYT
+356 LVEGKEYT
-364 IQTPPPYIKDGG
+364 ISCEIMLESD
-376 THFVL
+376 FVG
-381 DASDESAANTSRN
+381 DPTG
-394 VFIPLLGRLE
+394 IRLQHAYFP
-404 KGAHYAVTIPMM
+404 G
-416 VSEDFGT
+416 
-423 DYGGS
+423 
-428 QIYPYN
+428 
-434 VNDGV
+434 GV
-439 LTTRPWLMT
+439 LAL
-448 PNADCRGKWQFIKQ
+448 Q
-462 TFTVPSN
+462 TDTVPKNELNTWQTLIGKRTIAQFSN
-469 LSDGKFAP
+469 TPTAWYPVFRDILNRKPSGKVR
-477 YLQVYQT
+477 LRN
-484 ASQTG
+484 
-489 KLYIGYDIKIE
+489 IKIE
-500 KVTST
+500 EGS
-505 SDTATPYQPNLLD
+505 TATPYQPNLLD
-518 EPYYLSKVALGENI
+518 APYYLSKIPLGENI
-532 ANKSVKFPINANTYP
+532 LKPASFPINTTEYMAANFTP
-547 LYVADMQEPYIS
+547 NEPYVQ
-559 GETYTVTISATKP
+559 GQKYTFTMKASKA
-572 STQKFRVYSEGTGDY
+572 STQTFGIYLRTGSLPV
-587 YYGEL
+587 GNMV
-592 RPVEGLVDVWS
+592 PVEGLADVWQ
-603 LTFTTTKVS
+603 LTFEITQSHIDGSANALNVFQAPQSTKGPVNIEWA
-612 SKYPK
+612 K
-617 LLQILQYPAATVG
+617 L
-630 ACTINWLKIEKG
+630 EKG
-642 DTRTPHID
+642 DTRTPNIN

-660 PSNNPKDYYWSYT
+660 PSSNPKDYYWSYT

-687 TIGDVVSIKNNGTY
+687 TIADVVSIKNNGTY

-750 NLYGSKLN
+750 NLYGSTLN

-858 GKYVMGAVIRDSDS
+858 GTYVMGAVIRDSDS
-872 TNDSFVFEAWYKD
+872 TSDSFVFEAWYKD

-931 DDKVIWVSWNLDSP
+931 DDKVIWVSWNLDEP

-1030 ETIIQPVYSSWGTKP
+1030 ETIVQPVYSSWGTKP
-1045 EVSGEIREAFL
+1045 EVSGEIRESFL

>member
-1 MNQNYNFLRTF
+1 MSQNYNFLRTF

-26 KVNIPFM
+26 KLNIPFL
-33 SKENDF
+33 SKDNEFFN
-39 YSVGNTDGKHF
+39 VGNTDGKHF
-50 RNTKL
+50 RNTRL
-55 GEHSISIDGFVIKDN
+55 GDYTLSIDGFVIKDN
-70 TGKSV
+70 TGKNV
-75 SDSLDELKLILN
+75 SDSLDELKALLN
-87 SDEPKQLIFDIFPER
+87 SDEPKQLVFDIFPDR
-102 YFNAIFSG
+102 YFNAIFTG
-110 VQEYDATNLDYT
+110 AEEYDATNLDYT

-166 AQWARVLEDKHDNS
+166 AQWARVLENKHDNS

-191 PYGYTPVDQYYWV
+191 PYGYKPVDQYYWV
-204 NNTSYTRRNIEK
+204 NNTTYTRRNIEK
-216 LTVGQGVSFSI
+216 LTAGQGVSFSI
-227 EAKVNVSDD
+227 EAKVNASDD
-236 NPNITKA
+236 DPNITKA

-258 VKYVDIDISKTATK
+258 VKYVDIDIPKTATK

-285 TRGVDMINLAYCLNG
+285 TKGVDMINLAYCLNG
-300 KASIDFSKPMV
+300 QASIDFSKPMM

-326 VGARVYSNSLDFG
+326 VGARLYSNSLDFG
-339 DYDYSGRANLMP
+339 NYDYSGNPNLSAKLNASSFSSGSGATVLDEGDEIVFTLDGSKQLSKY
-351 SLDFS
+351 SLRGQTS
-356 KLSSANYT
+356 LVEGKEYT
-364 IQTPPPYIKDGG
+364 ISCEIMLESD
-376 THFVL
+376 FVG
-381 DASDESAANTSRN
+381 DPTG
-394 VFIPLLGRLE
+394 IRLQHAYFP
-404 KGAHYAVTIPMM
+404 G
-416 VSEDFGT
+416 
-423 DYGGS
+423 
-428 QIYPYN
+428 
-434 VNDGV
+434 GV
-439 LTTRPWLMT
+439 LAL
-448 PNADCRGKWQFIKQ
+448 Q
-462 TFTVPSN
+462 TDTVPKNELNTWQTLIGKRTIAQFSN
-469 LSDGKFAP
+469 TPTAWYPVFRDILNRKPSGKVR
-477 YLQVYQT
+477 LRN
-484 ASQTG
+484 
-489 KLYIGYDIKIE
+489 IKIE
-500 KVTST
+500 EGS
-505 SDTATPYQPNLLD
+505 TATPYQPNLLD
-518 EPYYLSKVALGENI
+518 APYYLSKIPLGENI
-532 ANKSVKFPINANTYP
+532 LKPASFPINTTEYMAANFTP
-547 LYVADMQEPYIS
+547 NEPYVQ
-559 GETYTVTISATKP
+559 GQKYTFTMKASKA
-572 STQKFRVYSEGTGDY
+572 STQTFGIYLRTGSLPV
-587 YYGEL
+587 GNMV
-592 RPVEGLVDVWS
+592 PVEGLADVWQ
-603 LTFTTTKVS
+603 LTFEITQSHIDGSANALNVFQAPQSTKGPVNIEWA
-612 SKYPK
+612 K
-617 LLQILQYPAATVG
+617 L
-630 ACTINWLKIEKG
+630 EKG
-642 DTRTPHID
+642 DTRTPNIN

-660 PSNNPKDYYWSYT
+660 PSSNPKDYYWSYT

-687 TIGDVVSIKNNGTY
+687 TIADVVSIKNNGTY

-750 NLYGSKLN
+750 NLYGSTLN

-858 GKYVMGAVIRDSDS
+858 GTYVMGAVIRDSDS
-872 TNDSFVFEAWYKD
+872 TSDSFVFEAWYKD

-931 DDKVIWVSWNLDSP
+931 DDKVIWVSWNLDEP

-1030 ETIIQPVYSSWGTKP
+1030 ETIVQPVYSSWGTKP
-1045 EVSGEIREAFL
+1045 EVSGEIRESFL

>member
-1 MNQNYNFLRTF
+1 MTQNYEFLRTF
-12 TFDGKETNHLFQIA
+12 TFDGNETNHLFQIA

-55 GEHSISIDGFVIKDN
+55 GEYSISIDGFVIKDN

-110 VQEYDATNLDYT
+110 VQEYDATNVDYT

-160 NPKKYM
+160 KPKKYM
-166 AQWARVLEDKHDNS
+166 AQWARLLEDKHDGS

-191 PYGYTPVDQYYWV
+191 PYGYTPVNQYYWV
-204 NNTSYTRRNIEK
+204 NNITYTRRNIEK
-216 LTVGQGVSFSI
+216 LTIGQAVSFSI
-227 EAKVNVSDD
+227 EAKVNTSDD

-258 VKYVDIDISKTATK
+258 VKYVDINIPKTATTWQK
-272 WDRYGTVINIDEQ
+272 YGTVINIDEQ
-285 TRGVDMINLAYCLNG
+285 TESVDMINLAYCLNG
-300 KASIDFSKPMV
+300 QASIDFSKPMMS
-311 ALLPDVETKDSSEPL
+311 LLPDVETKDTNEPL
-326 VGARVYSNSLDFG
+326 VGAKLYSNSIDFG
-339 DYDYSGRANLMP
+339 NYDYSGNPNLFTNNLKSSDFLKGSHGSLTDENGTLHFTSDGTGDISMLTSTNMP
-351 SLDFS
+351 SVNSGKTYTLS
-356 KLSSANYT
+356 AKLRFDAGTSGDINKLRLVYRK
-364 IQTPPPYIKDGG
+364 TPGG
-376 THFVL
+376 TL
-381 DASDESAANTSRN
+381 LLEANNTSMTIDDVGKEITIKGTAN
-394 VFIPLLGRLE
+394 VAYEITMLDRFFIS
-404 KGAHYAVTIPMM
+404 
-416 VSEDFGT
+416 VSFSNNGKIN
-423 DYGGS
+423 GG
-428 QIYPYN
+428 
-434 VNDGV
+434 
-439 LTTRPWLMT
+439 
-448 PNADCRGKWQFIKQ
+448 F
-462 TFTVPSN
+462 
-469 LSDGKFAP
+469 
-477 YLQVYQT
+477 
-484 ASQTG
+484 
-489 KLYIGYDIKIE
+489 KLYNIKIE
-500 KVTST
+500 EGS
-505 SDTATPYQPNLLD
+505 TATPYQPNVLD
-518 EPYYLSKVALGENI
+518 APYYLSKVPLGENI
-532 ANKSVKFPINANTYP
+532 ANTAVQFPINSSKYT
-547 LYVADMQEPYIS
+547 LYSAKMQEPFVV
-559 GETYTVTISATKP
+559 GNTYTITLEGTKP
-572 STQKFRVYSEGTGDY
+572 STQAFIVYGQDVEDY
-587 YYGEL
+587 NYGSMK
-592 RPVEGLVDVWS
+592 PVEGLVNTWS
-603 LTFTTTKVS
+603 LTFTPSKVS
-612 SKYPK
+612 QGYPT
-617 LLQILQYPAATVG
+617 LLQIIQQPGVTIG

-642 DTRTPHID
+642 DTRTPNLD

-660 PSNNPKDYYWSYT
+660 PSSNPKDYYWSYT

-687 TIGDVVSIKNNGTY
+687 NIADVIAIKNNGTY

-758 QNIKVNQDFKS
+758 SNIKVNQDFKS
-769 VYPNMNSN
+769 VYPNMNGNS
-777 PSTPNLFQGSWNMTE
+777 STPNLFQGSWNMID

-797 TPQFATAPTQE
+797 TPQFAAAPTQE

-825 NRAGNFRTHIRFN
+825 NRAGNFRTHVRFN

-858 GKYVMGAVIRDSDS
+858 GKYVIGAVIRDSDNTS
-872 TNDSFVFEAWYKD
+872 DSFVFEAWYKG

-893 TKTVFNKTFFE
+893 TKNVFNKTFFE

-911 KELLWKLTQIKSLN
+911 KELIWKLTQIKSLN
-925 ASNTVN
+925 ANNTVN
-931 DDKVIWVSWNLDSP
+931 DDKVIWASWNLDSP
-945 ETSLINTVG
+945 EMSLINTVG
-954 VWQMRHQNNQHVL
+954 IWQMRHQNNQHVL
-967 MSVTDIQARWSAT
+967 MNVTDVQARWSGT

-995 VEVDVASRSLF
+995 IEVDVASRSLF

-1045 EVSGEIREAFL
+1045 EVSGEIRETFL

>member
-1 MNQNYNFLRTF
+1 MSQNYDFLRSF
-12 TFDGKETNHLFQIA
+12 TIDGKDTKHLFQIA
-26 KVNIPFM
+26 KLNIPFL
-33 SKENDF
+33 SKDNEF
-39 YSVGNTDGKHF
+39 FTVGNTDGKHF
-50 RNTKL
+50 RNTRL
-55 GEHSISIDGFVIKDN
+55 GEYTLSIDGFIIKDN
-70 TGKSV
+70 TGKTV
-75 SDSLDELKLILN
+75 PQVMDELKALVN
-87 SDEPKQLIFDIFPER
+87 SDEPQKLVFDIFPDR
-102 YFNAIFSG
+102 YFNAIFTG
-110 VQEYDATNLDYT
+110 AEEYDATDLKYT
-122 PLTLVF
+122 PLTLTF
-128 DVPDALS
+128 DVPDGMA
-135 HAIHTKSYSNVYTTG
+135 HAIYTKSYSNVYTTG

-191 PYGYTPVDQYYWV
+191 PYGYNPVDQYYWV
-204 NNTSYTRRNIEK
+204 NNTTYTKRNIEK
-216 LTVGQGVSFSI
+216 LTVGQAVSFSI

-258 VKYVDIDISKTATK
+258 VKYVDIDIPKTATT

-285 TRGVDMINLAYCLNG
+285 TKSVDMINLAYCLNG
-300 KASIDFSKPMV
+300 KASIDFSKPMMST
-311 ALLPDVETKDSSEPL
+311 LPDVTTNDSSESL
-326 VGARVYSNSLDFG
+326 VGSKLYSNTLDFG
-339 DYDYSGRANLMP
+339 EYDYSGNPNLVANINADSFSQGTGALSVVDDGDEVVVTLDSNNKLELYKVNSQPALIAGKTYTMSVEIMLEDDFTGDPSKIGLRYFRMP
-351 SLDFS
+351 QRV
-356 KLSSANYT
+356 SA
-364 IQTPPPYIKDGG
+364 
-376 THFVL
+376 
-381 DASDESAANTSRN
+381 
-394 VFIPLLGRLE
+394 
-404 KGAHYAVTIPMM
+404 
-416 VSEDFGT
+416 
-423 DYGGS
+423 
-428 QIYPYN
+428 
-434 VNDGV
+434 
-439 LTTRPWLMT
+439 LTTPNTLTTAKGVWQKLTVTAKMT
-448 PNADCRGKWQFIKQ
+448 TAINNAESWYILLYNQDANN
-462 TFTVPSN
+462 S
-469 LSDGKFAP
+469 LS
-477 YLQVYQT
+477 
-484 ASQTG
+484 G
-489 KLYIGYDIKIE
+489 KLRLRHAKLEEG
-500 KVTST
+500 ST
-505 SDTATPYQPNLLD
+505 VTPYQPNLLD
-518 EPYYLSKVALGENI
+518 APYYLSKVALSENI
-532 ANKSVKFPINANTYP
+532 ASKSVAFPINSSVYI
-547 LYVADMQEPYIS
+547 LYQTDMEEKFVVGQ
-559 GETYTVTISATKP
+559 TYTLTIKATKP
-572 STQKFRVYSEGTGDY
+572 STQTFMVYNEGSGDY
-587 YYGEL
+587 RYGNL
-592 RPVEGLVDVWS
+592 VPVEGLTDTWS
-603 LTFTTTKVS
+603 LTFTPQKVGATS
-612 SKYPK
+612 PK
-617 LLQILQYPAATVG
+617 RLTIFQYPQSTAG
-630 ACTINWLKIEKG
+630 ACKIDWLKIEKG
-642 DTRTPHID
+642 DTRTPNID

-660 PSNNPKDYYWSYT
+660 PSSNPKDYHWSYT

-687 TIGDVVSIKNNGTY
+687 NVADVVAIKNNGTY
-701 RTHPKFSFTMNG
+701 RTYPKFSFTMNG

-750 NLYGSKLN
+750 NFYGSTLN
-758 QNIKVNQDFKS
+758 PNIKVNQDFKS

-777 PSTPNLFQGSWNMTE
+777 PSTPNLFQGSWNMTD

-825 NRAGNFRTHIRFN
+825 NRAGNFRTHVRFN

-858 GKYVMGAVIRDSDS
+858 GMYVMGAVIRDSDNTS
-872 TNDSFVFEAWYKD
+872 DSFVFEAWYKN

-893 TKTVFNKTFFE
+893 TKKAFNKTFFE

-925 ASNTVN
+925 ANNSVN
-931 DDKVIWVSWNLDSP
+931 DDKVIWASWNLDES

-967 MSVTDIQARWSAT
+967 MSVTDVQARWYGT
-980 SYYQDIKNQFQDGDI
+980 RYYQDIKNQFQDGDI

-1030 ETIIQPVYSSWGTKP
+1030 ETIIQPIVSEWANMP
-1045 EVSGEIREAFL
+1045 EVTAEIRQNYL